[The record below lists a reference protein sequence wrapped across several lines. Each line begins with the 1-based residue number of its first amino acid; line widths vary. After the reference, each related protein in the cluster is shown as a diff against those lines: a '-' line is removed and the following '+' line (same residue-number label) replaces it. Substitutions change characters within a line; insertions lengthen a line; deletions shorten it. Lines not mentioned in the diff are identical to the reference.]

1 MVVARE
7 TSLAGAAVSAQA
19 ARSAD
24 DSCPTFGTPA
34 KPPTMAWQENTEDS
48 GPSVVSQCD
57 RWATSP
63 KSPEIADS
71 ESMAAANAAA
81 TDLTGKN
88 PDTAATSSKVNI
100 SSLKGP
106 ACFYCEGVPQSE
118 VQRWWSEV
126 ANEIQLITEAVDAKL
141 DLWRARMAE
150 KDQVIKRLYVKV
162 KQLSEPAKSAA
173 PAAAQA
179 SSGTR
184 SPLRAATRSGRL
196 IPGSPSHNSRPLM
209 TAQSVDGFQGV
220 IGTRSGRSG
229 SLSPSNRPLLGASLG
244 ASDGVNGRSP
254 EVRPSALTTQ
264 TQSPQAARK
273 PQKREAAERVQILY
287 LRQEVAQLR
296 RQNAELQNQVRAGDL
311 QVENLSVIVKDLQD
325 SQRSRTSGS
334 GIVSNALPQQTGPG
348 SGTSTPVVNPMPAT
362 IASPTNV
369 SNGSGPQP
377 ALQSVGPLQPAQ
389 HSPVTGEHARA
400 YGHRRLSMDSQSGV
414 IVASRSSAAN
424 QAQRYARAAEVG
436 ERGSASRPS
445 SAFQRHKEQM
455 AATNRRIIVAA
466 PQASHAPG
474 GSQMTRMFSP
484 RSRQLQPNRSVA
496 SCAALREPAAASI
509 AQAAQAVA
517 AQTDSQPQV
526 RAGVAGLASAGGV
539 SAASAFRSA
548 SVDNRARTRISTAR
562 RSLRRH

>member
-1 MVVARE
+1 MVVASKE

-24 DSCPTFGTPA
+24 DSCPTFGTPS
-34 KPPTMAWQENTEDS
+34 KSPTMAWQENTEDS
-48 GPSVVSQCD
+48 GPSVVSQS
-57 RWATSP
+57 RSGTSP
-63 KSPEIADS
+63 KSPEIPDS

-88 PDTAATSSKVNI
+88 PDTTATPSKVNI
-100 SSLKGP
+100 SSFKGP
-106 ACFYCEGVPQSE
+106 ACCYCEGVPQSE

-196 IPGSPSHNSRPLM
+196 VPGSPSHSSRPLM

-229 SLSPSNRPLLGASLG
+229 SLSPSSRPLLGASLG

-254 EVRPSALTTQ
+254 EVRPSVLTTQ
-264 TQSPQAARK
+264 TSPQAARK

-311 QVENLSVIVKDLQD
+311 QVENLSIIVKDLQD
-325 SQRSRTSGS
+325 SQRSRTSPS
-334 GIVSNALPQQTGPG
+334 GIAPALPPQTGPG
-348 SGTSTPVVNPMPAT
+348 SGTSTPVVNPMPAAV
-362 IASPTNV
+362 ASPNV

-377 ALQSVGPLQPAQ
+377 LPAQ
-389 HSPVTGEHARA
+389 HTVTGEHARA

-466 PQASHAPG
+466 PQASYAPG

-526 RAGVAGLASAGGV
+526 RGVAGLASAGGASAA